1 MPNDSCTCCNT
12 LAEQT
17 PNGAQQHTD
26 TENVIE
32 TAAPLDSSLPA
43 ELQAAL
49 GRFLGDDDDPVSTL
63 GEWAA
68 AVRRR
73 TGGGAIAIDELCH
86 TETETGHWGELDG
99 DRYHFACFYD
109 AVILAAIAD
118 QPVEI
123 RTESPAGTVIT
134 AHADVGTGLTVSPPD
149 AVFSFGIDETVVA
162 SIGEA
167 PTLEDGY
174 VAICPYVKAFPDP
187 DSYERWAGTVTAA
200 TVAMPLAGATE
211 LAAALVTD
219 LP

>member
-1 MPNDSCTCCNT
+1 MPNDSCTCCST
-12 LAEQT
+12 PAEQ
-17 PNGAQQHTD
+17 PPGEDQQH

-32 TAAPLDSSLPA
+32 RGAPLDEPLPA
-43 ELQAAL
+43 ELQTAL
-49 GRFLGDDDDPVSTL
+49 GRFLGDDEDPVRTL
-63 GEWAA
+63 GDWAA
-68 AVRRR
+68 AVRRL
-73 TGGGAIAIDELCH
+73 TGGGAIAIEELCH

-123 RTESPAGTVIT
+123 RTESPAGSVIE
-134 AHADVGTGLTVSPPD
+134 AHADGGTGLTVSPSD

-162 SIGEA
+162 STADA

-174 VAICPYVKAFPDP
+174 AAICPYVQAFPDP
-187 DSYERWAGTVTAA
+187 ESYERWDGTVPAP
-200 TVAMPLAGATE
+200 TVALPLAGATD

-219 LP
+219 RA